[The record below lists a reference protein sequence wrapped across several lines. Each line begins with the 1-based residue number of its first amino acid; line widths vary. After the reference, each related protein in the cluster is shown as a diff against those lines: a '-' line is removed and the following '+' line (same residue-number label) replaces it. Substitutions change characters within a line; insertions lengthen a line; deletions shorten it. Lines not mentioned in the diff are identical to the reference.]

1 MARSGY
7 ARERPRGSGAAAVWA
22 VLLTVVLALLASS
35 ALSGG
40 HSLTGGDPVSAAVG
54 QHGQPHADGTDPA
67 VASTAVRTQGDAT
80 AERHAPLASVQSA
93 PPGAQG
99 GFHPAQPPCPAGGP
113 SVSEHP
119 AHHHGVRAPPAPS
132 GI

>member
-7 ARERPRGSGAAAVWA
+7 AHERLRGSAAAAMWA
-22 VLLTVVLALLASS
+22 VLLTVVVTLLGSS
-35 ALSGG
+35 TLSGG
-40 HSLTGGDPVSAAVG
+40 HSLTGGDPVSAAAG
-54 QHGQPHADGTDPA
+54 QHREPHADDADPA
-67 VASTAVRTQGDAT
+67 VASAAIRNQGDAT

-99 GFHPAQPPCPAGGP
+99 GFRPARPPCTADGP
-113 SVSEHP
+113 PVPQHQ
-119 AHHHGVRAPPAPS
+119 AHHHGVRAPPATS